1 MRQEL
6 LLRLYKKTLRLRLIE
21 LEISKK
27 YSEWKMRCPTHLSIG
42 QEAVAAS
49 FSEVVKKRDYAVS
62 SHRAHAHYLATGG
75 DFKKMIAEIYGKK
88 TGCSKGRGGSMHL
101 IDLKVNFM
109 GSSAIVA
116 NSIPVGT
123 GLALA
128 SKLKQSKQISYIF
141 FGDGAVEQGAFYE
154 SINFAAVKNLPV
166 IFVCENNLYSVY
178 SSLNERQPYKRKNYK
193 MAESI
198 GIKSFSCDGND
209 VISCYNNFKKAEKF
223 VRSNKKPIF
232 LEFSTYRIH
241 EHCGP
246 NIDDYLKYRPKKE
259 INFWKKR
266 DPVLMLENKVKKI
279 NKKILNKI
287 YQDIDKEI
295 KSAFSFAEKSPW
307 PKNKSAFEDVYG

>member
-1 MRQEL
+1 
-6 LLRLYKKTLRLRLIE
+6 
-21 LEISKK
+21 
-27 YSEWKMRCPTHLSIG
+27 
-42 QEAVAAS
+42 
-49 FSEVVKKRDYAVS
+49 
-62 SHRAHAHYLATGG
+62 
-75 DFKKMIAEIYGKK
+75 
-88 TGCSKGRGGSMHL
+88 
-101 IDLKVNFM
+101 
-109 GSSAIVA
+109 
-116 NSIPVGT
+116 
-123 GLALA
+123 
-128 SKLKQSKQISYIF
+128 
-141 FGDGAVEQGAFYE
+141 
-154 SINFAAVKNLPV
+154 
-166 IFVCENNLYSVY
+166 
-178 SSLNERQPYKRKNYK
+178 

-223 VRSNKKPIF
+223 VLSNKKPIF